1 MTNATLNR
9 FAAPFAAAALTTA
22 TVVAPVVATSPPN
35 LPTFSTSNFDIE
47 LTAGG
52 QVFNPDVPLI
62 NWDNLAGSQLTPIP
76 QILAYGLQNPLGMV
90 PVLETLSHYLTAIP
104 AMPLALAV
112 AGPSYA
118 LTELSSTIPGLD
130 GIASG
135 YTDFAQTVA
144 GGLSDL
150 PLIGDPI
157 HTAFAAMPLISQWL
171 TSSVLNPLPTSV
183 FDTSGIWQDIG
194 AMFSGGIGGAEA
206 SSAAGTEF
214 LGVDLSGV
222 QSFLTGL
229 PNINDILGFNLSEML
244 GPLGVLA
251 APLDIL
257 GLGLM
262 IPLVLPLVAADFLFG
277 GGLGDLFGGGGG
289 LGDIF
294 SGFGDLFGGGGIGD
308 LLGGAEATAFAEP
321 NFLLQSLASDFVANP
336 AASTEFLGID
346 LSGFQSF
353 IEGLPNIDDIL
364 GFSLSDALG
373 PLGILLAPLDIIGLG
388 LMIPMALPLV
398 GADLLFGGGLDGI
411 GDLFGG
417 GLDFA
422 DLFGGFGDLFG
433 GLF

>member
-244 GPLGVLA
+244 GPLGILA
-251 APLDIL
+251 APLDLI
-257 GLGLM
+257 GLSLM
-262 IPLVLPLVAADFLFG
+262 IPLALPLVGLDMLFG
-277 GGLGDLFGGGGG
+277 GGLGDLLGGGG
-289 LGDIF
+289 LSDLF
-294 SGFGDLFGGGGIGD
+294 NGFGDLFGGGGIGD

-336 AASTEFLGID
+336 AAASEFMGID

-353 IEGLPNIDDIL
+353 IEGLPNIDDLL

-373 PLGILLAPLDIIGLG
+373 PLGLLFAPLDVIGLG

-398 GADLLFGGGLDGI
+398 GADLLFGGGLD
-411 GDLFGG
+411 
-417 GLDFA
+417 FA

>member
-1 MTNATLNR
+1 MAPIAAT
-9 FAAPFAAAALTTA
+9 AEPH
-22 TVVAPVVATSPPN
+22 
-35 LPTFSTSNFDIE
+35 LPTFSTANIDVE

-52 QVFNPDVPLI
+52 SLFNPNVPLF
-62 NWDNLAGSQLTPIP
+62 NPESLGSTALTPLP
-76 QILAYGLQNPLGMV
+76 QILLNGLQNPLGFL
-90 PVLETLSHYLTAIP
+90 PTLETLAPYLMALP
-104 AMPLALAV
+104 AVPGALAI
-112 AGPSYA
+112 AGPDYLLHSLA
-118 LTELSSTIPGLD
+118 ADNPDLAD
-130 GIASG
+130 IASG
-135 YTDFAQTVA
+135 YDQFAQTVA
-144 GGLSDL
+144 SGLGGL
-150 PLIGDPI
+150 PLIGEPI
-157 HTAFAAMPLISQWL
+157 ETAFRALPVLTQLL
-171 TSSVLNPLPTSV
+171 TSSVLNPFPTL
-183 FDTSGIWQDIG
+183 FDTSDFWQG
-194 AMFSGGIGGAEA
+194 LVSGGGIGDLFSGSAEA

-229 PNINDILGFNLSEML
+229 PNINDLLGFSISDML
-244 GPLGVLA
+244 GPLGILA
-251 APLDIL
+251 APLDII

-262 IPLVLPLVAADFLFG
+262 IPMALPLVAADFLFG
-277 GGLGDLFGGGGG
+277 GGLGDLFGGGG